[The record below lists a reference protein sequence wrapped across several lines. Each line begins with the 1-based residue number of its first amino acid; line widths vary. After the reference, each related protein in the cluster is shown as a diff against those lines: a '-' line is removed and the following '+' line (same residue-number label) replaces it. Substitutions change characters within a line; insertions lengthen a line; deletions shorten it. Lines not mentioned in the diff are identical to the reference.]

1 MASTSPIL
9 DYEFQTAGFPPTA
22 LDGDGRSPVD
32 VESHHGE
39 EEKKPREITG
49 PQEEGRPET
58 LAWATGE
65 GPAKQEDRRQEGARQ
80 GKDRQNDETRSDVP
94 AATGSR
100 GFELRRAV

>member
-9 DYEFQTAGFPPTA
+9 DYEFQTAGVSSY
-22 LDGDGRSPVD
+22 GVGRRRRSPVD

-49 PQEEGRPET
+49 PQEEGRLEA
-58 LAWATGE
+58 LAWATGG
-65 GPAKQEDRRQEGARQ
+65 GPAKQEDRRQEGSRQ